1 MIAIGTKIKEHR
13 LRQRLTL
20 KELSK
25 KSGVSIGLLSQIERG
40 VSSSSI
46 SNIQKIV
53 KALGIG
59 FASLFQEEISSNS
72 AVPAQEPSP
81 HLKPNSISVVRR
93 DRRNKLLMPFGGYM
107 ELLAPVYNHRMEFIF
122 FRYPVGAKVK
132 EPFFHEGEECGM
144 VLKGRFKAIIGDRE
158 FILEEGD
165 SIYFDSTIPHR
176 WENVGDTEV
185 EFISALSPPSL

>member
-1 MIAIGTKIKEHR
+1 MIAIGSKIKEHR
-13 LRQRLTL
+13 LRQELTL
-20 KELSK
+20 KDLSR
-25 KSGVSIGLLSQIERG
+25 KSGVSVGLLSQIERG

-46 SNIQKIV
+46 NNIQKIV

-59 FASLFQEEISSNS
+59 FTTLFEEDGPDNGTSH
-72 AVPAQEPSP
+72 AHAD
-81 HLKPNSISVVRR
+81 HLKPNSVSVVRR
-93 DRRNKLLMPFGGYM
+93 DKRNKLLMPFGGFM

-122 FRYPVGAKVK
+122 FRYPVGARVK

-144 VLKGRFKAIIGDRE
+144 VLKGRFKAIIGGRE

-176 WENVGDTEV
+176 WENIGDTEV

>member
-1 MIAIGTKIKEHR
+1 MITIGSKIREHR

-20 KELSK
+20 KELSR

-46 SNIQKIV
+46 NNIQKIV

-59 FASLFQEEISSNS
+59 FASLFEEEGPGISTQQEHPGN
-72 AVPAQEPSP
+72 
-81 HLKPNSISVVRR
+81 LRPNSISVVRR
-93 DRRNKLLMPFGGYM
+93 DKRNKLLMPFGGYM
-107 ELLAPVYNHRMEFIF
+107 ELLAPIYNHRMEFLF

-132 EPFFHEGEECGM
+132 EPFLHEGEECGM
-144 VLKGRFKAIIGDRE
+144 VLKGRFKAIIGDQE

-176 WENVGDTEV
+176 WENIGDTEV